1 MSRKLFKGGE
11 YLITATIPT
20 DIFVPEDFNVEQKQM
35 AETAEQFVLNEVVP
49 RMDEIEMKD
58 YDLTRQLFQQAAE
71 LGLFLP
77 DVPEEYGGLELDK
90 VTSMLVSEKLGAAS
104 GSFGLTCLAHTGIGT
119 LPLIYYGTKEQKKQ
133 YLERMTSG
141 ELMGAYCLTEPG
153 SGSDALAAKTSAILS
168 EDGKYY
174 ILNGTKQFITNGG
187 IADLYTVFAKID
199 KEHFTGFLVER
210 NFEGVE
216 PGPEEKKMG
225 LHGSSTTP
233 VILTNA
239 KVPVE
244 NVLGEIG
251 KGHKIAFNVLNIAR
265 FKLGV
270 IVAGMAKTALGEGLK
285 YANERKQFNQ
295 IISSFGAIKEKL
307 ANMTASIFAS
317 ESVAYRVAGLIDD
330 RLEGIEKGGDDYYA
344 KYQKGIEEYAAECSI
359 AKVYCSDVLA
369 EVVDE
374 TLQVFGGYG
383 YVSEYP
389 AERFYRDERVQRIY
403 EGTNEINRILI
414 PSIFTRKAAAGE
426 LALQEAVGKAADA
439 LSNGGPVVASG
450 EERYAIELALLQNLK
465 TVALAVYGEAVRVY
479 QKKLAGEQEILMA
492 LADISM
498 ELFALESSVLRA
510 EKCSADA
517 GPAKQELYDAVVK
530 VCAFDASEKFATA
543 ARRAISY
550 IDGKDT
556 CADIR
561 TGVSVFCN
569 YEAKNL
575 LQAKRTLANAASESE
590 KYLF

>member
-11 YLITATIPT
+11 YLVGETTPA

-35 AETAEQFVLNEVVP
+35 AETAEQFILNEVVP
-49 RMDEIEMKD
+49 RLDEIEQKD
-58 YDLTRQLFQQAAE
+58 YTLTRNLFKQAAE

-77 DVPEEYGGLELDK
+77 DVPEEYGGMELDK
-90 VTSMLVSEKLGAAS
+90 ATSMLVSEKLGAAS
-104 GSFGLTCLAHTGIGT
+104 GSFGLTCLAHTGIGS
-119 LPLIYYGTKEQKKQ
+119 LPLIYYGTKEQKEK
-133 YLERMTSG
+133 YLEKLATG

-153 SGSDALAAKTSAILS
+153 SGSDALAAKTSAVLS

-187 IADLYTVFAKID
+187 IADLYTVFAKVD

-210 NFEGVE
+210 TFEGVE

-233 VILTNA
+233 VVLTNA

-270 IVAGMAKTALGEGLK
+270 IVAGNAKAAFGEGLK
-285 YANERKQFNQ
+285 YSNERKQFNQ
-295 IISSFGAIKEKL
+295 AISNFGAIKEKL
-307 ANMTASIFAS
+307 ANMTAAIFAS

-330 RLEGIEKGGDDYYA
+330 RLEGIEKGGDDYYV

-374 TLQVFGGYG
+374 NLQVFGGYG
-383 YVSEYP
+383 YIKEYP

-414 PSIFTRKAAAGE
+414 PGILTRRAVAGE
-426 LALQEAVGKAADA
+426 LPFQVAVGEAMAAIQ
-439 LSNGGPVVASG
+439 NNTPVVAGG
-450 EERYAIELALLQNLK
+450 EARYTSEQALVTNMK
-465 TVALAVYGEAVRVY
+465 TVALATHGSALKTY
-479 QKKLAGEQEILMA
+479 QKKLPTEQELLMA
-492 LADISM
+492 LADMSI

-510 EKCSADA
+510 EKCYGTAS
-517 GPAKQELYDAVVK
+517 PTKQQLYDAVVE
-530 VCAFDASEKFATA
+530 VCAFDASEKFMTA
-543 ARRAISY
+543 AHKAMSY
-550 IDGKDT
+550 INNEESCYSTRKVFREFCSYKAKD
-556 CADIR
+556 
-561 TGVSVFCN
+561 
-569 YEAKNL
+569 L
-575 LQAKRTLANAASESE
+575 LQAKRTVARAASKDE
-590 KYLF
+590 KYFF

>member
-11 YLITATIPT
+11 YLIAATIPT

-49 RMDEIEMKD
+49 RLDEIEQKD
-58 YDLTRQLFQQAAE
+58 YALTRKLFSQAAE
-71 LGLFLP
+71 LGMFLP

-90 VTSMLVSEKLGAAS
+90 ATSMLVSEKLGAAS

-119 LPLIYYGTKEQKKQ
+119 LPLIYYGTKEQKNQ
-133 YLERMTSG
+133 YLEKLASG

-153 SGSDALAAKTSAILS
+153 SGSDALAAKTSATLS

-187 IADLYTVFAKID
+187 IADLYTVFAKVD

-239 KVPVE
+239 KIPVE

-270 IVAGMAKTALGEGLK
+270 IVAGMAKTALGAGLK

-295 IISSFGAIKEKL
+295 TISSFGAIKEKL
-307 ANMTASIFAS
+307 ANMTAAIFAS

-414 PSIFTRKAAAGE
+414 PGIFTRKAAAGE
-426 LALQEAVGKAADA
+426 LALQDAVSKAADA
-439 LSNGGPVVASG
+439 FLNGTPVVAVG
-450 EERYAIELALLQNLK
+450 EARYATELALIQNLK
-465 TVALAVYGEAVRVY
+465 TVALAIYGEAVRIY
-479 QKKLAGEQEILMA
+479 QKKLAGEQELLMA
-492 LADISM
+492 LADISI
-498 ELFALESSVLRA
+498 ELFALESSILRA
-510 EKCSADA
+510 EKASADA
-517 GPAKQELYDAVVK
+517 GPAKQEIYDAVVK
-530 VCAFDASEKFATA
+530 LCAFDASEKFATA

-550 IDGKDT
+550 IDGEET
-556 CADIR
+556 CAVNR
-561 TGVSVFCN
+561 RGLSAFCN

-575 LQAKRTLANAASESE
+575 LQAKRTLANAASETE
-590 KYLF
+590 NYLF